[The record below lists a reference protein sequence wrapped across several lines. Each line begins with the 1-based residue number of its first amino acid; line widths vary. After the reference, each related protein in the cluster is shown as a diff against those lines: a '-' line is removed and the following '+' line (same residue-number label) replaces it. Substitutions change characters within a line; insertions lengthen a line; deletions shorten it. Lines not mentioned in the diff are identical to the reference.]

1 MTIEQLYI
9 RENERPDGP
18 YDMMAVIRKI
28 RNGTINEETLVSY
41 YPDEEPA
48 PASALPDVLALIAEE
63 KQILGQPVAAVVAP
77 VAGRSNGGR
86 PQKNFFKLLMG
97 PGLDFLRNSM
107 NAAIYSGVFIVIWLV
122 LGAWLIYGG
131 SVLSSLIGIILC
143 YFLMGGYLFG
153 VLRYVRGNPVNP
165 TEVIRQMKATLPHM
179 GILSVIVG
187 MLMLPG
193 LVLVLKVLTGDNII
207 FSLPIVFLILFVVM
221 TFFAFAPL
229 LIVDR
234 GMDFWDAITASSKI
248 VRSNN
253 NIGIVFGLIAVNF
266 ILFFLMPIIF
276 PMTMGVLVELYD
288 EYVTYG

>member
-9 RENERPDGP
+9 RETERPDGP

-28 RNGTINEETLVSY
+28 RNGVIGEDTLVSF

-48 PASALPDVLALIAEE
+48 PASAIPEVLALIEEE
-63 KQILGQPVAAVVAP
+63 KQSGIQPAAVAAPTAP
-77 VAGRSNGGR
+77 RVFGGGR
-86 PQKNFFKLLMG
+86 PQKNLFKLLSG

-107 NAAIYSGVFIVIWLV
+107 NAAIYSGVFIVLWLII
-122 LGAWLIYGG
+122 GASLIYGG
-131 SVLSSLIGIILC
+131 SVMSALIGIILC

-165 TEVIRQMKATLPHM
+165 GEVIRQMKATLPHM
-179 GILSVIVG
+179 GIVSLIVG

-193 LVLVLKVLTGDNII
+193 LVLVLKVLTGDNIVI
-207 FSLPIVFLILFVVM
+207 SLPIMFLTLLVVM

-229 LIVDR
+229 LIIDR
-234 GMDFWDAITASSKI
+234 GMDFWDAITVSSKI

-253 NIGIVFGLIAVNF
+253 NIGIVFGLIAINF

-288 EYVTYG
+288 EYATYG